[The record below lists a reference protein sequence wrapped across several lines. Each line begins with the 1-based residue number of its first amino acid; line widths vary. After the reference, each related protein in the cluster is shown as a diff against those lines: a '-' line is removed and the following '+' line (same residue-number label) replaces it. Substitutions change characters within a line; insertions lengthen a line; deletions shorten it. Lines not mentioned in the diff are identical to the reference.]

1 MRYGCSETFAFP
13 ESVSPRQ
20 VQIEAR
26 LEDVRR
32 REAEGRQ
39 SFFEAPENVSTR
51 QRLRHREPENE
62 ELEEEGTA
70 TQRSETA

>member
-13 ESVSPRQ
+13 DSVSPRQ

-32 REAEGRQ
+32 EAGGCQ